1 MRDPFDGP
9 PSGVILTPIEIT
21 CNRIV
26 RRSSKYRNLKR
37 AAKRQALRLWISRKN
52 RLGGGHEETR
62 RKSGGF
68 KPRERQQQTAWRRQQ
83 ARYKA
88 GPDQFWASRRN
99 TQGNSGS

>member
-62 RKSGGF
+62 RKSGGWEQER
-68 KPRERQQQTAWRRQQ
+68 KPHPASQRQTPGKKKE
-83 ARYKA
+83 ARVPRA
-88 GPDQFWASRRN
+88 CVPTN
-99 TQGNSGS
+99 

>member
-37 AAKRQALRLWISRKN
+37 AAKRPALRLWISRKN

-68 KPRERQQQTAWRRQQ
+68 LSKETHTRPLPATTPSHNTA
-83 ARYKA
+83 APSPPPLI
-88 GPDQFWASRRN
+88 PD
-99 TQGNSGS
+99 T

>member
-52 RLGGGHEETR
+52 RLGGGHEDTGG
-62 RKSGGF
+62 KSGGVVLGEHQRAAGSCDAPVGI
-68 KPRERQQQTAWRRQQ
+68 KRGMCTGWSRTAEPSHD
-83 ARYKA
+83 AA
-88 GPDQFWASRRN
+88 
-99 TQGNSGS
+99 